1 TIRSNAGEYEPV
13 IRRLL
18 AKPRPQS
25 EEWIDSFVAFS
36 TEMPDGSRAI
46 DGDVEFAFP
55 GRHQH
60 RSIVQGLVTLARDDV
75 TAGDFAG
82 HRSFDFQ
89 LNGEVLQGGQLFES
103 FRYKFGFPV
112 DGTPQQVPIS
122 FQRFLRPGN
131 YQLILRVDDLNSDS
145 VFRIERAVEVPRVE
159 EVVDLPLFK
168 DPATAKLFE
177 EATAALWSGETG
189 LRLIPPRGE
198 LQTGFTRF
206 DALVSGDEIAKVRFE
221 LDGKPILTKNRPPFQ
236 VSIDLGPY
244 PDLRELRA
252 YGIDAAGDTV
262 AEDELLVN
270 SGGYRFAVNLV
281 EPRKGKVYR
290 DSLQARVEVDVP
302 DGRSLERLEIFLNE
316 TPVATLY
323 QEPFVQ
329 PIVLPP
335 GDAVGYV
342 RAVAYLADGNT
353 TEDLVFINAPGE
365 VE

>member
-1 TIRSNAGEYEPV
+1 APAEVWAYRGTDLLDVNTVLIFITPRFGDGRARLWRPGYSEAAAEQLARRAGACINGAQMMRLMQTIRSSAGEYEPV

-46 DGDVEFAFP
+46 AGDVEFAFP

-60 RSIVQGLVTLARDDV
+60 RSIVQGLVTVARDDV

-89 LNGEVLQGGQLFES
+89 LNGEVLQGGQLFET
-103 FRYKFGFPV
+103 FRYKFGFAV
-112 DGTPQQVPIS
+112 DGMPQQVPIS
-122 FQRFLRPGN
+122 FQRFLRPGS
-131 YQLILRVDDLNSDS
+131 YQLILRLDDLNSDS
-145 VFRIERAVEVPRVE
+145 VFRIERTVEVPRVDQ
-159 EVVDLPLFK
+159 VVDLPLFK

-177 EATAALWSGETG
+177 EATAALSSGETG

-206 DALVSGDEIAKVRFE
+206 DALVSGDEVARVRFE

-252 YGIDAAGDTV
+252 YGLNAAGEAV

-270 SGGYRFAVNLV
+270 SGGYRFAVNVV
-281 EPRKGKVYR
+281 EPRKGKIYR
-290 DSLQARVEVDVP
+290 DSLQARVE
-302 DGRSLERLEIFLNE
+302 
-316 TPVATLY
+316 
-323 QEPFVQ
+323 
-329 PIVLPP
+329 
-335 GDAVGYV
+335 
-342 RAVAYLADGNT
+342 
-353 TEDLVFINAPGE
+353 
-365 VE
+365 